1 MKKQFLKLNDE
12 ELKAKLDKCNYKIL
26 EYQKIIDDYDKH
38 YENFQKN
45 KLIDNNPIILNDIL
59 NLKINSDGTTSY
71 VKIKDS
77 HVQEIENNKYLLN
90 KEGNRFFYSE
100 KMDYFVKNG
109 RQIELILRS
118 RKRETEQSE
127 MLGYVYVLSN
137 KSLSQ
142 NIYKIGST
150 YGDPDK
156 RAEELTG
163 TGHLHPFRVEEKI
176 KIKSAEYYE
185 KKIHSLLGN
194 YRVKKNREFFE
205 LDLDKIKSCLK
216 DIYKITDKGE
226 KKLSLADLKKEIKV

>member
-12 ELKAKLDKCNYKIL
+12 ELKMKLDKCNYKIL
-26 EYQKIIDDYDKH
+26 EYQTIIDDYDKH
-38 YENFQKN
+38 YDNFQKN
-45 KLIDNNPIILNDIL
+45 KLIENNPIILNELL
-59 NLKINSDGTTSY
+59 NLKLNSDGSTSY
-71 VKIKDS
+71 VMIKDS
-77 HVQEIENNKYLLN
+77 HIKKIKNDKYLLT
-90 KEGNRFFYSE
+90 KEGNRLFYTE
-100 KMDYFVKNG
+100 MMDHFVKNG

-118 RKRETEQSE
+118 RKREITQSE
-127 MLGYVYVLSN
+127 ISGYVYVLSN

-185 KKIHSLLGN
+185 KKIHSLLSN

>member
-1 MKKQFLKLNDE
+1 
-12 ELKAKLDKCNYKIL
+12 
-26 EYQKIIDDYDKH
+26 
-38 YENFQKN
+38 
-45 KLIDNNPIILNDIL
+45 
-59 NLKINSDGTTSY
+59 
-71 VKIKDS
+71 
-77 HVQEIENNKYLLN
+77 
-90 KEGNRFFYSE
+90 
-100 KMDYFVKNG
+100 
-109 RQIELILRS
+109 
-118 RKRETEQSE
+118 

-176 KIKSAEYYE
+176 NIKSAEYYE
-185 KKIHSLLGN
+185 KKIHSLLSN